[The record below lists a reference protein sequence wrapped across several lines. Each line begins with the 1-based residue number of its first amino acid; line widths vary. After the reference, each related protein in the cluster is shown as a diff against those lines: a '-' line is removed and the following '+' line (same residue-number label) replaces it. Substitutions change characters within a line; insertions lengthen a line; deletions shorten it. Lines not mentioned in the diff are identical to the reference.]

1 MIELITMAAP
11 IGNTNAVKGKMFYD
25 RLRKALTQEPH
36 RLEKIVGQLITQAEM
51 GEAWAVK
58 EIIDR
63 LDGKAVQ
70 TNQVENSDGTPLLSG
85 IQVMFV
91 KPQDA

>member
-1 MIELITMAAP
+1 MAAP

-25 RLRKALTQEPH
+25 KLRKRLTQEPH
-36 RLEKIVGQLITQAEM
+36 RLERIVNELITQAEQ

-58 EIIDR
+58 EVIDR

-70 TNQVENSDGTPLLSG
+70 TTEMQNSDGTPILSG

-91 KPQDA
+91 KPNDE

>member
-1 MIELITMAAP
+1 MAAP

-25 RLRKALTQEPH
+25 KLRKQLIQEPH

-70 TNQVENSDGTPLLSG
+70 TNQIENADGSPLLSG

-91 KPQDA
+91 KPQDV

>member
-1 MIELITMAAP
+1 MAAP

-25 RLRKALTQEPH
+25 RLRRRLTQEPH
-36 RLEKIVGQLITQAEM
+36 RLEKIIGVLITQAEA
-51 GEAWAVK
+51 GEPWAVK
-58 EIIDR
+58 EVIDR

-70 TNQVENSDGTPLLSG
+70 TTEMQNSDGTPILSG

-91 KPQDA
+91 KPDNE

>member
-1 MIELITMAAP
+1 MAAP
-11 IGNTNAVKGKMFYD
+11 IGNNNAVKGKMFYD

-70 TNQVENSDGTPLLSG
+70 TNQVENADGTPLLSG

>member
-1 MIELITMAAP
+1 MAAP

-25 RLRKALTQEPH
+25 KLRKALIQEPQ
-36 RLEKIVGQLITQAEM
+36 RLERIVNELITQAET

-58 EIIDR
+58 EVIDR

-70 TNQVENSDGTPLLSG
+70 TTEMQNSDGTPILSG

-91 KPQDA
+91 KPQE

>member
-1 MIELITMAAP
+1 MAAP

-70 TNQVENSDGTPLLSG
+70 TNQVENADGTPLLSG

>member
-1 MIELITMAAP
+1 MAAP

-25 RLRKALTQEPH
+25 KLRKRLTQEPH
-36 RLEKIVGQLITQAEM
+36 RLERIVNELITQAEQ

-58 EIIDR
+58 EVIDR

-70 TNQVENSDGTPLLSG
+70 TTEMQNSDGTPILSG

-91 KPQDA
+91 KPNE

>member
-1 MIELITMAAP
+1 MAAP
-11 IGNTNAVKGKMFYD
+11 IGNANAVKGKMFYD
-25 RLRKALTQEPH
+25 KLRKRLTQEPH
-36 RLEKIVGQLITQAEM
+36 RLERIVNELITQAEA

-58 EIIDR
+58 EVIDR

-70 TNQVENSDGTPLLSG
+70 TTEMQNSDGSPILSG

-91 KPQDA
+91 KPND

>member
-1 MIELITMAAP
+1 MAAP

-25 RLRKALTQEPH
+25 KLRKALTQEPH
-36 RLEKIVGQLITQAEM
+36 RLENIVGQLITQAEQ

-70 TNQVENSDGTPLLSG
+70 TTQMENSDGTPLLAG

-91 KPQDA
+91 RPNDE

>member
-1 MIELITMAAP
+1 MAAP

-25 RLRKALTQEPH
+25 RLRKCLVQEPQ
-36 RLEKIVGQLITQAEM
+36 RLEKIVDQLVTQAEL

-58 EIIDR
+58 EVIDR

-70 TNQVENSDGTPLLSG
+70 TTEMQNSDGTPLLSG

-91 KPQDA
+91 KPTDD

>member
-1 MIELITMAAP
+1 MAAP
-11 IGNTNAVKGKMFYD
+11 IGNNNAVKSKMFYD

-70 TNQVENSDGTPLLSG
+70 TNQVENADGTPLLSG

>member
-1 MIELITMAAP
+1 MAAP
-11 IGNTNAVKGKMFYD
+11 IGNNNAVKGKMFYD

>member
-1 MIELITMAAP
+1 MAAP
-11 IGNTNAVKGKMFYD
+11 IGNANAVKGKMFYD
-25 RLRKALTQEPH
+25 KLRKRLTQEPH
-36 RLEKIVGQLITQAEM
+36 RLERIVNELITQAEA

-58 EIIDR
+58 EVIDR

-70 TNQVENSDGTPLLSG
+70 TTEMQNSDGSPILSG

-91 KPQDA
+91 KPQDD

>member
-1 MIELITMAAP
+1 MAAP
-11 IGNTNAVKGKMFYD
+11 IGNSNAVKGKMFYD

-70 TNQVENSDGTPLLSG
+70 TNQVENADGSPLLSG

>member
-1 MIELITMAAP
+1 MAAP

-70 TNQVENSDGTPLLSG
+70 TNQVENTDGSPLLSG

-91 KPQDA
+91 RPDEQ